1 MKTYNKLNDI
11 SKPPFA
17 TFLKDGSN
25 YLLSASPERYIYK
38 QGEIVT
44 SQPIKGTAKRS
55 QDAKE
60 DARLI
65 SQLENDDKERSENIM
80 IVDLVRNDLSKTAI
94 KGSVQVKELCKVYT
108 FKQAHQMISTI
119 QSKVDEIF
127 YILNPLNVPVV
138 GDEVTTSTGNATVV
152 YTKFELGKLIIYAN
166 NKNGVSR
173 ELNNANYKNKI
184 YGIRKY
190 AGWYDDY
197 LADDFAQW
205 KMTFTQYKKARIKS
219 ERKARNTRNGK

>member
-1 MKTYNKLNDI
+1 MI
-11 SKPPFA
+11 SQKPPFA

-108 FKQAHQMISTI
+108 FKQGPSNDFDN
-119 QSKVDEIF
+119 SK
-127 YILNPLNVPVV
+127 
-138 GDEVTTSTGNATVV
+138 
-152 YTKFELGKLIIYAN
+152 
-166 NKNGVSR
+166 
-173 ELNNANYKNKI
+173 
-184 YGIRKY
+184 
-190 AGWYDDY
+190 
-197 LADDFAQW
+197 
-205 KMTFTQYKKARIKS
+205 
-219 ERKARNTRNGK
+219 